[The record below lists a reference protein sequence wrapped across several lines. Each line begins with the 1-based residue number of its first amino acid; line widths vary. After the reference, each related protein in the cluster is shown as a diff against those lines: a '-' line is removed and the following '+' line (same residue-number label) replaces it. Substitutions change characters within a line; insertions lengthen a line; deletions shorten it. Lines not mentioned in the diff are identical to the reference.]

1 MNLDK
6 FIDMADKVEFL
17 ATTIGMQLVS
27 TPDPDEAVCT
37 LKVTKAVSQPAGY
50 LNGGTSLAV
59 AENLAGIGSTLLD
72 EEHFPMGLNVTAN
85 HLRSV
90 PIGATIKAVARI
102 LHKGKSTHVWNVD
115 IFNGEGQLCF
125 TSRVTNYMLDLK
137 NKK

>member
-72 EEHFPMGLNVTAN
+72 EEHF
-85 HLRSV
+85 
-90 PIGATIKAVARI
+90 
-102 LHKGKSTHVWNVD
+102 
-115 IFNGEGQLCF
+115 
-125 TSRVTNYMLDLK
+125 
-137 NKK
+137 